1 MTKNKLN
8 FNNTRIF
15 LLSSL
20 IIIIFIGSYIYTFK
34 EFSSESSDWA
44 NFATFISLAIAIINL
59 IIFYL
64 LTLEIHK
71 YNITQNKK
79 NIKPIISF
87 KLINSKESYWLEN
100 IGSGIAVDVKIKR
113 NFSEGDNKWEEG
125 YNYFTLS
132 PGERVYLNWSQYS
145 IQLVAEYKDA
155 EGYQYYSYM
164 DGNFLRFFDEKI
176 GQEKYP
182 NEFSKV
188 TKRII
193 GEYNNPS

>member
-1 MTKNKLN
+1 MSRNKLN
-8 FNNTRIF
+8 FNNRIF

-44 NFATFISLAIAIINL
+44 DFATFISLAIAIINL

-113 NFSEGDNKWEEG
+113 NFRDNKWEEG

-132 PGERVYLNWSQYS
+132 PGERVYLSWSKHS

-188 TKRII
+188 TKQII
-193 GEYNNPS
+193 GKYNNPI